1 MNTLKNYYKKTFKK
15 YGPSMKGV
23 GWSKKNKSKK
33 RYKTL
38 LKVLEFSDNKKKI
51 SILDVGCGYG
61 ELIKHLPKNLNYKY
75 MGIDIVE
82 EMIIYAQNNFQDQN
96 IKFSTMNVSKISKNY
111 DFIVCN
117 GILTLK
123 NNLTEKQM
131 QEFMIKC
138 ISIFYKFSKI
148 GFSFNLMSEIVDYKS
163 KMLFYPKMQ
172 FLLKFFKRK
181 KISKINIDNKSIKY
195 ENFFFVKK

>member
-1 MNTLKNYYKKTFKK
+1 
-15 YGPSMKGV
+15 
-23 GWSKKNKSKK
+23 
-33 RYKTL
+33 
-38 LKVLEFSDNKKKI
+38 
-51 SILDVGCGYG
+51 
-61 ELIKHLPKNLNYKY
+61 

-82 EMIIYAQNNFQDQN
+82 EMIIYAQNNFQDKN
-96 IKFSTMNVSKISKNY
+96 IKFNTMNVSKISKNY

-123 NNLTEKQM
+123 NNLTQKQM
-131 QEFMIKC
+131 QEFMVKC

-163 KMLFYPKMQ
+163 KMLFYPKLQ
-172 FLLKFFKRK
+172 FLLKYFKDK

>member
-1 MNTLKNYYKKTFKK
+1 
-15 YGPSMKGV
+15 
-23 GWSKKNKSKK
+23 
-33 RYKTL
+33 
-38 LKVLEFSDNKKKI
+38 
-51 SILDVGCGYG
+51 
-61 ELIKHLPKNLNYKY
+61 

-82 EMIIYAQNNFQDQN
+82 EMIIYAQNNFQDKN
-96 IKFSTMNVSKISKNY
+96 IKFSIMDVSKISKNY

-131 QEFMIKC
+131 QKFMIKC
-138 ISIFYKFSKI
+138 IGVFYKFSKI

-163 KMLFYPKMQ
+163 KMLFYPKLK
-172 FLLKFFKRK
+172 FLLKFFKGK